1 MENSYYLVNATS
13 ENHTPIMFLCM
24 CANVVIDIINLKD
37 FAQKCAKGLQLVF
50 PSAVCRESSRGC
62 CSWGSRK
69 SCRSGREN
77 KSDKEPS
84 GLS

>member
-37 FAQKCAKGLQLVF
+37 FAQKCAKGLQLYILCF
-50 PSAVCRESSRGC
+50 PL
-62 CSWGSRK
+62 CS
-69 SCRSGREN
+69 
-77 KSDKEPS
+77 
-84 GLS
+84 L